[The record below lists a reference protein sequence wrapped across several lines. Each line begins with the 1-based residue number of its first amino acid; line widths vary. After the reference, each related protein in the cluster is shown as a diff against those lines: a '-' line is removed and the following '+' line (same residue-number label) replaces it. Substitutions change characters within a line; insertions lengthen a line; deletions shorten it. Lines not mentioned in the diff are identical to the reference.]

1 LTFPA
6 VAPQA
11 PIDETSSMSRQ
22 AHAQGSIDGR
32 PWESL
37 KHGDE
42 SAKCYAA
49 FVPRYRGRNCTLSSD
64 AASGIHEPPSGGPH
78 IRGASATPIAAL
90 SGSQHKAPGFA
101 GGYLLIQRAVASPHR
116 GAETILPP
124 IKQGEWMPVA
134 RPGSLIIG
142 DSKSGRGGAVTSWT
156 EPGEPLSRLPVAKL
170 VVTDPCARPQQ
181 DPVGALDGGCALAV
195 RPMAA
200 VCLGV
205 LSTGSRYWK
214 QV

>member
-1 LTFPA
+1 MAPKLAREIPRLFRGGSKSLTFPA

-32 PWESL
+32 SWESL

-78 IRGASATPIAAL
+78 IGGASATPIAAL

-101 GGYLLIQRAVASPHR
+101 GGYLLNSLLGQHCINVVAENLCKQRIADGLRQRWWNQVSCLSAVIDIDH
-116 GAETILPP
+116 
-124 IKQGEWMPVA
+124 
-134 RPGSLIIG
+134 
-142 DSKSGRGGAVTSWT
+142 D
-156 EPGEPLSRLPVAKL
+156 RL
-170 VVTDPCARPQQ
+170 
-181 DPVGALDGGCALAV
+181 
-195 RPMAA
+195 
-200 VCLGV
+200 
-205 LSTGSRYWK
+205 
-214 QV
+214 

>member
-1 LTFPA
+1 VRRRTPKLAREIPRLCRGGSKSLTFPA

-78 IRGASATPIAAL
+78 IGGASATPIAAL

-101 GGYLLIQRAVASPHR
+101 GGYLLQASNVDLQRWPPAGTLAWIYTERESPNAESAKGFIRLNNLTQTVIQN
-116 GAETILPP
+116 
-124 IKQGEWMPVA
+124 
-134 RPGSLIIG
+134 
-142 DSKSGRGGAVTSWT
+142 
-156 EPGEPLSRLPVAKL
+156 
-170 VVTDPCARPQQ
+170 
-181 DPVGALDGGCALAV
+181 GALIAL
-195 RPMAA
+195 
-200 VCLGV
+200 
-205 LSTGSRYWK
+205 
-214 QV
+214 